1 MSSID
6 TSGMDPKQAAAIR
19 AQEQLADQNF
29 AAQIATNALQQKI
42 HADQQRTMAESAIEK
57 SKDDA
62 MKSIIGNI
70 K

>member
-6 TSGMDPKQAAAIR
+6 TSGMDPEQAAAIR

-29 AAQIATNALQQKI
+29 AAQMAMNALQQKI
-42 HADQQRTMAESAIEK
+42 HADQQRAMGESNIEK

-62 MKSIIGNI
+62 MKAIIGNV